1 MRMQIYKIY
10 RLQQSLIQRLYLYSM
25 SKTPHKSGYVSIV
38 GNPNVGKSTLVN
50 ALMGKDLSITT
61 PKAQTTRHRILGL
74 INGENYQLVLSDT
87 PGIIQPAYEMQNS
100 MMDFVKESLVDADV
114 LLYMIS
120 IEEKQIKDEA
130 LVARIKKSKIPLFV
144 LINKIDTSSQAE
156 LEVAVQEWSTVF
168 PNAKVIPIA
177 ALTGFFIPELLQMLI
192 ELLPESPPYFPKDQ
206 LSDKPERFFVN
217 ESIRKSILEN
227 YDKEIPYAVEVVTE
241 YCKEEE
247 KIIRIRAVILVERE
261 TQKGIIIGHKGEQ
274 LKKVGIG
281 ARKALTSFFGKK
293 IHIELFVK
301 VQKNWRSNPQ
311 QLKRFGYKQ

>member
-10 RLQQSLIQRLYLYSM
+10 RLLQSLIQRLYLYSM

-74 INGENYQLVLSDT
+74 INGENHQLVLSDT

-241 YCKEEE
+241 YFKEEE